1 MNTFC
6 NDYVRID
13 ASGIELLRNQF
24 AYQHIDYAEIRSIKI
39 HNGHLLRNRL
49 IPMLAGLFLV
59 AISLKLMI
67 PVADI
72 LNEIGDDPPNTY
84 HGRGLAMMLSMPVLL
99 LGIGAYFFVQSLR
112 SSKILSIRTEKKR
125 CNIRIKE
132 FEKSNELGDFIGFLK
147 EKMPGMVEIE

>member
-13 ASGIELLRNQF
+13 ARGIDLLRNQF
-24 AYQHIDYAEIRSIKI
+24 AYQHFDYAEIRSIKI
-39 HNGHLLRNRL
+39 HHGHLLRNRL

-59 AISLKLMI
+59 VISLKLMI

-72 LNEIGDDPPNTY
+72 LNEIHDDPPNTY
-84 HGRGLAMMLSMPVLL
+84 HGRGLAMMLSMPVLF

-112 SSKILSIRTEKKR
+112 RSKILSIRTEKEH

-132 FEKSNELGDFIGFLK
+132 FEKSDELGDLIRFLK
-147 EKMPGMVEIE
+147 EKMPGRIENE